1 MAIDLKD
8 NTVPDEE
15 LAEDLKGDVAPA
27 PKADE
32 TKPEDQTETVPYHKD
47 PNVQAYIER
56 QVAKRVGEGNQA
68 WEDRLTRLESNLRQ
82 PAQPETPKI
91 GDWEPAGDAEAK
103 AARAIIAQAKQEM
116 LDDLKQQDQA
126 QKQEQEQNDRAFVD
140 WLDELKTTSVLT
152 DADSQD
158 FAQMIV
164 KYKLDDK
171 QAAVELWNTLKAEIQ
186 QARDEGATEGEIKG
200 IKKAQEAKI
209 GSARKGN
216 EPGQTGRSFKQRR
229 AEEPNFS
236 SILDRELSRMG
247 K

>member
-8 NTVPDEE
+8 QSVPDEVLSEE
-15 LAEDLKGDVAPA
+15 LDKDVTPA
-27 PKADE
+27 PKAE
-32 TKPEDQTETVPYHKD
+32 EAEKPESAEKVPYHQD

-56 QVAKRVGEGNQA
+56 QVAKRIGEGNQA
-68 WEDRLTRLESNLRQ
+68 WDARLEKLEKSFQ
-82 PAQPETPKI
+82 KPAQTETEKI

-116 LDDLKQQDQA
+116 LEEQTQREQAQQKQQQD
-126 QKQEQEQNDRAFVD
+126 NDRAFVD
-140 WLDELKTTSVLT
+140 WLDELKTTSVLS

-158 FAQMIV
+158 FAEMIV

-171 QAAVELWNTLKAEIQ
+171 NAAVDLWNTLKAEIQ
-186 QARDEGATEGEIKG
+186 QARDAGASEGEIKG
-200 IKKAQEAKI
+200 IKKAQEAKM

-236 SILDRELSRMG
+236 AILNRELERMG